1 MRMTD
6 VDRKAIAGLLRMVVI
21 LPVLVFLPAWTIRY
35 WQAWACLLVFSECAT
50 VITAYLMKRDPALLE
65 RRLKAGAAAEK
76 QMNQK
81 VIQSLAVIGFI
92 ALLVIPGFDHRFRLS
107 VVPPYAAIA
116 GDLLIVVGF
125 LFVSW
130 VFKENSFTSGVIEV
144 AAEQKVIATGPYA
157 WVRHPMYSGSLIML
171 AGIPIGLGSWYGLL
185 VMIPMTI
192 VIIWRLLDE
201 ERFLGENLVGYTE
214 YKEKVRFRLIP
225 AVW

>member
-1 MRMTD
+1 MHMTD
-6 VDRKAIAGLLRMVVI
+6 VNRRAIAGLLRMVVI

-35 WQAWACLLVFSECAT
+35 WQAWVCLFVFSACAT
-50 VITAYLMKRDPALLE
+50 AITAYLMKRDPALLE

-76 QMNQK
+76 QMSQK
-81 VIQSLAVIGFI
+81 VIQSLAVIGFG
-92 ALLVIPGFDHRFRLS
+92 ALLVIPGLDHRFRWS
-107 VVPPYAAIA
+107 GVSPYAAIA

-125 LFVSW
+125 LFVTW

-144 AAEQKVIATGPYA
+144 AAEQRVITTGPYA
-157 WVRHPMYSGSLIML
+157 WVRHPMYSGFLIML

-214 YKEKVRFRLIP
+214 YKEKIQFRLIP

>member
-1 MRMTD
+1 MTD
-6 VDRKAIAGLLRMVVI
+6 VNRRAIAGLLRMVVI

-35 WQAWACLLVFSECAT
+35 WQAWVCLFVFSACAT
-50 VITAYLMKRDPALLE
+50 AITAYLMKRDPALLE

-76 QMNQK
+76 QMSQK
-81 VIQSLAVIGFI
+81 VIQSLAVIGFV
-92 ALLVIPGFDHRFRLS
+92 ALLVIPGLDHRFRWS
-107 VVPPYAAIA
+107 VVSPYAAIA

-125 LFVSW
+125 LFVTW

-144 AAEQKVIATGPYA
+144 AAEQRVITTGPYA

-214 YKEKVRFRLIP
+214 YKEKIRFRLIP

>member
-1 MRMTD
+1 MTD
-6 VDRKAIAGLLRMVVI
+6 VNRRAVAGLLQMLVV
-21 LPVLVFLPAWTIRY
+21 LPILVFLPAWTIRY
-35 WQAWACLLVFSECAT
+35 WQAWVCLFVFSACAT
-50 VITAYLMKRDPALLE
+50 AITAYLMKRDPALLE
-65 RRLKAGAAAEK
+65 RRMKAGPAAEK
-76 QMNQK
+76 QTSQK
-81 VIQSLAVIGFI
+81 VIQFFAAITFI
-92 ALLVIPGFDHRFRLS
+92 AIFVIPGLDHRLQWS
-107 VVPPYAAIA
+107 VVSPYAAIA

-125 LFVSW
+125 LFVTW

-144 AAEQKVIATGPYA
+144 AAEQRVIATGPYA

-214 YKEKVRFRLIP
+214 YKEKIRFRLIP